1 MRVHGDPPSSFLEV
15 CTCNCRFEIVSFGI
29 KESHSGHISYLEKVQ
44 LSSLV
49 QEEESLTDVKVEAN
63 NSDEES
69 PVGGELES
77 SLTHAAGVNLDNIP
91 TSDTEIPVETSPR
104 EQTRRSQ
111 RMLLKHRRKKKI
123 RQQQR
128 NENTEREKGEKSND
142 SKYNVLSRKK
152 CNVQVITPP
161 KDVEYYCLICQNG
174 CTWTKKDLFVQHFE
188 ETHFV
193 KVGRQWELPCNRCDK
208 KFKRSGGKN
217 SFSGILVPF
226 IHHLI
231 DKHNMEIPPF
241 CKYYKCWEHK
251 LCGYSSILRMHV
263 YHHIK
268 RFEKQDG
275 IYICKNPKNKTV
287 CDSCGRE
294 MLVGSLK
301 THLQTCS
308 ISLEERRKFECS
320 VCKMK
325 FAAKHCLEAHV
336 ARKHDL
342 AKPYICTR
350 CAEQFFLKNDLVRHM
365 WVHHKVSVLYFELM
379 SSD

>member
-1 MRVHGDPPSSFLEV
+1 M
-15 CTCNCRFEIVSFGI
+15 
-29 KESHSGHISYLEKVQ
+29 Q
-44 LSSLV
+44 LSSLI
-49 QEEESLTDVKVEAN
+49 QEEESLKDVKVEAN
-63 NSDEES
+63 DSDEEN
-69 PVGGELES
+69 PVGCELES
-77 SLTHAAGVNLDNIP
+77 SVTHASGVNRDNIP
-91 TSDTEIPVETSPR
+91 TSDTEIPVETFPR
-104 EQTRRSQ
+104 AKTRRSQ
-111 RMLLKHRRKKKI
+111 RMLLKHRRKKI

-128 NENTEREKGEKSND
+128 NENTKCEKSSD

-161 KDVEYYCLICQNG
+161 EDVEYFCLVCQNG
-174 CTWTKKDLFVQHFE
+174 CTWTNKDVFVKHFE
-188 ETHFV
+188 DNHFV
-193 KVGRQWELPCNRCDK
+193 KVGRQWELPCNKCDK

-217 SFSGILVPF
+217 PFSSILVPF
-226 IHHLI
+226 IHHHI
-231 DKHNMEIPPF
+231 DKHNMEIPRF
-241 CKYYKCWEHK
+241 CKYYKCLEHEQ
-251 LCGYSSILRMHV
+251 CGYSSVLSLHI

-268 RFEKQDG
+268 RFQKQDS
-275 IYICKNPKNKTV
+275 ICKNPKNKTV

-365 WVHHKVSVLYFELM
+365 WVHHKVSFLYFELK